1 VLAFVPNA
9 LPPKLTAKAM
19 AELQGPLQA
28 ADAGSVPMPGQ
39 FATAA
44 LRAQLEAAKP
54 ESIANTT
61 YMPA

>member
-1 VLAFVPNA
+1 
-9 LPPKLTAKAM
+9 
-19 AELQGPLQA
+19 
-28 ADAGSVPMPGQ
+28 MPGQ

-44 LRAQLEAAKP
+44 LRAQLEAAKQ